1 MLELITTYIFNVIFI
16 ALLFV
21 LTSTQTFVSVTT
33 TNTKSASIH
42 VEGTAK
48 QHRRHLL
55 NLATY
60 LFVFTRKEN
69 MNNVQYV
76 FLRHLLIS
84 LYSSNLF
91 CFCFSSRFL
100 RSHTLPSVGQP
111 GNLRTYTNAPL
122 TQNDWTLLRF
132 PSPSLGS
139 CDRISFQ
146 TLLFVSC
153 FCCRLFFLLNAGT
166 YSGVHFPF
174 LPFL

>member
-60 LFVFTRKEN
+60 LFVFTKKRKYEQCAICVSQTSPVFT
-69 MNNVQYV
+69 VQLKPV
-76 FLRHLLIS
+76 FVFVFPVDFSGLTHCLRLGNQEIS
-84 LYSSNLF
+84 E
-91 CFCFSSRFL
+91 R
-100 RSHTLPSVGQP
+100 TLMH
-111 GNLRTYTNAPL
+111 R
-122 TQNDWTLLRF
+122 
-132 PSPSLGS
+132 
-139 CDRISFQ
+139 
-146 TLLFVSC
+146 
-153 FCCRLFFLLNAGT
+153 
-166 YSGVHFPF
+166 
-174 LPFL
+174 